1 MEKQI
6 RVIGLRPM
14 HSDYTTGVP
23 SLITGSRPL
32 PMTSFDDYLPWTD
45 TVDTETISKL
55 DKIIA
60 S

>member
-32 PMTSFDDYLPWTD
+32 FDDYLPWTD

-60 S
+60 R